1 MLGKVWGGWKR
12 WRTRWTFVSKRT
24 KRPYNV
30 CLPLFTSDVGSG
42 QSACRYCA
50 ATVPRLH
57 GRPAAT
63 KRRSTIAIAISEDAH
78 LRDTTHFPMNG
89 AHIVTFSDPQ
99 HRPLIA
105 NDSSSHLLL
114 LPTTRRPPG
123 SRVFAYVE
131 LYLWG
136 ERRGIE
142 ICFELLP
149 VRREQD
155 GEFEYQQVSERIVW
169 GPCGSTK
176 AKTFATTRSTMPSTP
191 EGSAAF
197 TGLFPSLHSILGS
210 P

>member
-1 MLGKVWGGWKR
+1 ML
-12 WRTRWTFVSKRT
+12 TYET
-24 KRPYNV
+24 
-30 CLPLFTSDVGSG
+30 LP
-42 QSACRYCA
+42 
-50 ATVPRLH
+50 
-57 GRPAAT
+57 
-63 KRRSTIAIAISEDAH
+63 
-78 LRDTTHFPMNG
+78 HFPTNG
-89 AHIVTFSDPQ
+89 AHIVTFPDPQ

-105 NDSSSHLLL
+105 NGSSSHLLL

-142 ICFELLP
+142 ICFELPP

-155 GEFEYQQVSERIVW
+155 GEFEYQQVPERIVW

-197 TGLFPSLHSILGS
+197 TGLFPSPHSILGS
-210 P
+210 PQHHIRKKASLPHTILAISHYADILQSRSS